1 MGEDCAECYAP
12 FIRMEPL
19 HFQEGIRE
27 EAEEEAEHDAEQG
40 GHFKKNCLEHVRCL
54 NESEIEGVF

>member
-19 HFQEGIRE
+19 HFQERIRE
-27 EAEEEAEHDAEQG
+27 EAEHEVEQEG
-40 GHFKKNCLEHVRCL
+40 GPFKEDCLEHVRCL
-54 NESEIEGVF
+54 TEKEIEGVF